1 MIRKFCLCFSLIL
14 MVMLSGC
21 GKNEAQNKGASDLEK
36 GISETGNSSRH
47 GQSAD
52 KEELSSKA
60 SGRTDSEEESAI
72 FRFDDCLLM
81 KNRGLVVVGNA
92 KGTLRT
98 GDFVLLE
105 TEDGLCPAKVTAIEQ
120 GRNLISSVGENDG
133 RAGVLLNGIVAKEVK
148 DKMGSSSGSLFR
160 YDETKIQT
168 DYLDTKKAGEL
179 GLKEAPDLESFT
191 TKDEMK
197 ISFHKLSPSSFL
209 NADYDADTMEIDTI
223 YTYSPDGSQVDLDSK
238 TYISFQQ
245 ITENPE
251 DWEAFTE
258 RCKKA
263 YPSIEKFQLRTINS
277 NGFDYLVFGESKDY
291 YYEFVYAMD
300 LDYSVLLTVSKEEMT
315 EEQRERAICE
325 FHHMIKTMQF
335 DTSERDLD

>member
-60 SGRTDSEEESAI
+60 SGKTDSEEESAI

-191 TKDEMK
+191 TKDE
-197 ISFHKLSPSSFL
+197 IRL
-209 NADYDADTMEIDTI
+209 
-223 YTYSPDGSQVDLDSK
+223 
-238 TYISFQQ
+238 
-245 ITENPE
+245 
-251 DWEAFTE
+251 
-258 RCKKA
+258 
-263 YPSIEKFQLRTINS
+263 
-277 NGFDYLVFGESKDY
+277 
-291 YYEFVYAMD
+291 
-300 LDYSVLLTVSKEEMT
+300 
-315 EEQRERAICE
+315 
-325 FHHMIKTMQF
+325 
-335 DTSERDLD
+335 